1 MLSKKPIKKDELYK
15 LCIGK
20 RSFIMKK
27 ESGWKVLTILNA
39 VSFVLMITVN
49 ALANIL
55 PLNGLTTGDVSDAY
69 PNLFAPAAFT
79 FSIWGVI
86 YLGLIGFILYQL
98 GAFKGKSGINTEVI
112 MRIGHYFWISSLAN
126 TAWIFSWHF
135 RLIPLSLV
143 LMVVILVC
151 LIIIST
157 KLKATDLRVKEKIFV
172 KIPFSIYFGWI
183 TVATIANVTVFL
195 VSIGWDG
202 WGISDRVWTIIAL
215 GLGLIISMVTT
226 IRHKDMAYGLVV
238 FWAYLGILIKHL
250 SSNGFAGNYPDII
263 MAVDVSL
270 VIIALTLLFVA
281 VKRKKSSSL
290 I

>member
-1 MLSKKPIKKDELYK
+1 MYKK
-15 LCIGK
+15 
-20 RSFIMKK
+20 
-27 ESGWKVLTILNA
+27 N
-39 VSFVLMITVN
+39 
-49 ALANIL
+49 
-55 PLNGLTTGDVSDAY
+55 
-69 PNLFAPAAFT
+69 
-79 FSIWGVI
+79 
-86 YLGLIGFILYQL
+86 
-98 GAFKGKSGINTEVI
+98 
-112 MRIGHYFWISSLAN
+112 SL
-126 TAWIFSWHF
+126 
-135 RLIPLSLV
+135 
-143 LMVVILVC
+143 
-151 LIIIST
+151 
-157 KLKATDLRVKEKIFV
+157 LRFHL
-172 KIPFSIYFGWI
+172 SIYFGWI
-183 TVATIANVTVFL
+183 TVATIAYVIVFL

-202 WGISDRVWTIIAL
+202 WDISHRVCTIIAL